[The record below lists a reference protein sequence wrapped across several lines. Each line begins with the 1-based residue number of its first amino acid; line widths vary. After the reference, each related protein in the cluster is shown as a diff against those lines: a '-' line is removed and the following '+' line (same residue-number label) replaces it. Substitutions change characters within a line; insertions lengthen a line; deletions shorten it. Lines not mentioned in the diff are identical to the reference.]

1 VTLTRGIACRALMS
15 LALIGL
21 PAIARSA
28 GAEPAPNSVS
38 ADSTVSALASDDASA
53 PSDDNAPAMNPPKK
67 IVHKNGIEYLDPD
80 LAEHRYSIEPG
91 PRPYANRLS
100 FSPAYGSLGTG
111 PLYSLR
117 VAYNPTSWLGYEASL
132 GHNPGSATH
141 AVLHML
147 SANLRV
153 PFAGRTQPYMSLGYG
168 MITVFPGNADNTDP
182 VSKNTLAIGG
192 GVEFYIRN
200 DLALRGE
207 VRRDTVFGSQRDRDG
222 LVVYDYVQ
230 ETIGIAFYR
239 SIRP

>member
-21 PAIARSA
+21 PAVAQSA
-28 GAEPAPNSVS
+28 GAEPAANEAS
-38 ADSTVSALASDDASA
+38 ADSTVSALAPTDDAASIA
-53 PSDDNAPAMNPPKK
+53 DSGPEMTPPKK

-80 LAEHRYSIEPG
+80 LAEHRYALTPG

-100 FSPAYGSLGTG
+100 FSPAYGNLGTG

-117 VAYNPTSWLGYEASL
+117 VAYNPTSWLGYEVSL

-153 PFAGRTQPYMSLGYG
+153 PFAGRTQPYATLGYG

-192 GVEFYIRN
+192 GLEYYIRN

-222 LVVYDYVQ
+222 LVVYDYLQ